1 MRNIRIL
8 TILIALNCIVAAEGF
23 SQAVFAQDYDFK
35 RRGNNLMG
43 GDLLTDPATND
54 KLLLIGG
61 GKTASFF
68 LIDSNWKLLKTFET
82 AYEKNSGLENDHFK
96 VHSFNRLGDKWTVV
110 LENYTAFTVETVDF
124 GASKHAVTGKLFEDK
139 HKDNYGLTF
148 FDGRKRY
155 IMYLTKSN
163 TVALSGIDE
172 KGEVKTV
179 PFELSTQLPMS
190 GRRLSSKD
198 IYQALTD
205 MDTVMNHLVQ
215 YTTKKVH
222 FLTKPEHFIVGIA
235 DESPQVEISYY
246 DKVTGKKIKADVFS
260 VADLLPPSEK
270 NAKVNTSLLV
280 FDNKVWVLSAYKNG
294 GALGVFDPN
303 TKKLLYSFK
312 YDDKSAKTIF
322 NYGPVMYKTIP
333 GALTGGQVVKEKVDD
348 ISMDNFAKELFN
360 RNSGMYIREVKPNE
374 YILSLGS
381 YTMVSVLNSST
392 LIDRGQSFDPRFFE
406 SAVAGLV
413 FRKSDFT
420 PVTQP
425 TTFNDAHYKQ
435 TTDKYQKVG
444 FKPSANEPEFRDK
457 KAYVVKQR
465 YGPYRQWT
473 VYYYKDQIKVY
484 ELVTQ
489 FDLSGL
495 IKD

>member
-1 MRNIRIL
+1 
-8 TILIALNCIVAAEGF
+8 
-23 SQAVFAQDYDFK
+23 
-35 RRGNNLMG
+35 
-43 GDLLTDPATND
+43 
-54 KLLLIGG
+54 
-61 GKTASFF
+61 
-68 LIDSNWKLLKTFET
+68 
-82 AYEKNSGLENDHFK
+82 
-96 VHSFNRLGDKWTVV
+96 
-110 LENYTAFTVETVDF
+110 
-124 GASKHAVTGKLFEDK
+124 
-139 HKDNYGLTF
+139 
-148 FDGRKRY
+148 
-155 IMYLTKSN
+155 
-163 TVALSGIDE
+163 VALAGIDE
-172 KGEVKTV
+172 NGEVKTV
-179 PFELSTQLPMS
+179 PFDLSTQLPMS

-198 IYQALTD
+198 IYNVLTD
-205 MDTVMNHLVQ
+205 MSAYMNHLVQ

-222 FLTKPEHFIVGIA
+222 FLTRPDHFIVGIA

-246 DKVTGKKIKADVFS
+246 DKSTGKKIKADVFS
-260 VADLLPPSEK
+260 VADLFPPSEK
-270 NAKVNTSLLV
+270 NAKTNTSLLV
-280 FDNKVWVLSAYKNG
+280 YDNKVWVLSAYKNG
-294 GALGVFDPN
+294 GVLGVFDPN
-303 TKKLLYSFK
+303 TRKLLYSFK

-333 GALTGGQVVKEKVDD
+333 GALTGGTVVKEKVDD

-374 YILSLGS
+374 YIVSLGS

-406 SAVAGLV
+406 SAVAGLI

-425 TTFNDAHYKQ
+425 ITFNDAHYKQ
-435 TTDKYQKVG
+435 TSDKYQKVA

-473 VYYYKDQIKVY
+473 LYYYKDQIKVN
-484 ELVTQ
+484 ELITEVDFSQ
-489 FDLSGL
+489 L